1 LKRVESRREQTYTL
15 DDLEK
20 ELRFGGLRSPIP
32 PKKQLAKLDRQVQTE
47 IVRYLR
53 ERISTDDDP
62 RRYGVPLRKELTGR
76 WKYRVGA
83 YRLICEIQDE
93 KILVLVLMVGHR
105 SNVFDKA

>member
-1 LKRVESRREQTYTL
+1 MAWRIEVTNTA
-15 DDLEK
+15 
-20 ELRFGGLRSPIP
+20 
-32 PKKQLAKLDRQVQTE
+32 KKQLAKLDRQTQSE

-53 ERISTDDDP
+53 ERICTEDDP
-62 RRYGVPLRKELTGR
+62 RRYGAPLRKTLAGR

-105 SNVFDKA
+105 SKIYDKT

>member
-1 LKRVESRREQTYTL
+1 LAWRIEITNTA
-15 DDLEK
+15 
-20 ELRFGGLRSPIP
+20 
-32 PKKQLAKLDRQVQTE
+32 KKQLAKLDRQVQRE

-62 RRYGVPLRKELTGR
+62 RRYGAPLRKELAGR
-76 WKYRVGA
+76 WKYRVSA

-105 SNVFDKA
+105 STVYDKA

>member
-1 LKRVESRREQTYTL
+1 LAWRIEITNTA
-15 DDLEK
+15 
-20 ELRFGGLRSPIP
+20 
-32 PKKQLAKLDRQVQTE
+32 KKQLAKLDRQVQTE

-62 RRYGVPLRKELTGR
+62 RRYGAPLRKELAGR

-105 SNVFDKA
+105 STVYDKA

>member
-1 LKRVESRREQTYTL
+1 LAWRIEITDTA
-15 DDLEK
+15 
-20 ELRFGGLRSPIP
+20 
-32 PKKQLAKLDRQVQTE
+32 KKQLAKLDRQVQSE

-53 ERISTDDDP
+53 ERIGTEADP
-62 RRYGVPLRKELTGR
+62 RRYGAPLRNNLAGR

-105 SNVFDKA
+105 SKVYDKSLK